1 MNKKIIGAIAVI
13 AVAATATVAYTLKDN
28 SADSAIDAQI
38 RPVAD
43 IASVSILPDRI
54 KDIRALAWQKM
65 TANRDNSYEPKV
77 SVVAIIGP
85 NSLDCSEDLT
95 QVIHSVEK
103 TFQGVKM
110 PTTLHMLIGNSEK
123 DKEWFEAETRKLLA
137 PKYLS
142 FEGSE
147 MINPETVNDKGIGVI
162 WADDP
167 CNSTTDI
174 SREDGIRVAHG
185 FLHVLQT
192 NQFIGKPEDWGRWG
206 EVPRWILEGGATLAA
221 TYYAQGETQEGYLK
235 RPENFYELYQLG
247 KDFYPNFIKY
257 SPGEKQPWAHT
268 DKWDNYRAY
277 DVGSYICEILIALK
291 GPESIINLY
300 GDYLKTRDFDKSF
313 ANIYGTSWTQA
324 YPILST
330 VTFDV
335 IEESTK
341 LVMPYI
347 FTAKKSA

>member
-1 MNKKIIGAIAVI
+1 MNKKLIGSIAVI
-13 AVAATATVAYTLKDN
+13 AIVASALVGYTMKNN
-28 SADSAIDAQI
+28 STNSGNDVQI
-38 RPVAD
+38 KPVAD
-43 IASVSILPDRI
+43 IARVADLPNRV

-65 TANRDNSYEPKV
+65 TANRDNGYKPMVPVETL
-77 SVVAIIGP
+77 IGP
-85 NSLDCSEDLT
+85 NSLDCSEGLI

-110 PTTLHMLIGNSEK
+110 PKKVHLLIGNSEK
-123 DKEWFEAETRKLLA
+123 DKQWFEAETRKLLA
-137 PKYLS
+137 PKFLS
-142 FEGSE
+142 FQGSE
-147 MINPETVNDKGIGVI
+147 MINPETVDDKGIGVL

-174 SREDGIRVAHG
+174 SREDGVRVAHG

-192 NQFIGKPEDWGRWG
+192 NQFVSKPDDWARWG

-221 TYYAQGETQEGYLK
+221 TYYAHGETQEGYLK

-247 KDFYPNFIKY
+247 KDFYPDYIKY
-257 SPGEKQPWAHT
+257 TPGERQPWAHT

-291 GPESIINLY
+291 GPESIIDLY

-313 ANIYGTSWTQA
+313 ANIYGTSWTDA
-324 YPILST
+324 YPIIST
-330 VTFDV
+330 VTYDV
-335 IEESTK
+335 IEESTR

-347 FTAKKSA
+347 FTEKKSA